1 MKTFIHK
8 ISLLCL
14 FSLCLL
20 GVGCSNDHPEWEEG
34 DPALAHVYYYC
45 FEKWGTIPG
54 GNDVTYTVRQ
64 GETLAVP
71 TQFYSSFVR
80 SYSPEVYYYTTPD
93 PEAVDAL
100 ECGTDYV
107 VVDEDGNTLTPDA
120 SGAYTMTW
128 PNAEKGVQNIYIKAL
143 NGKKGAI
150 RVLTFDP
157 SRTMDVTDVS
167 TTSII
172 KTSEYEVRAISENY
186 YVTVFIQ

>member
-1 MKTFIHK
+1 MP
-8 ISLLCL
+8 L
-14 FSLCLL
+14 
-20 GVGCSNDHPEWEEG
+20 D
-34 DPALAHVYYYC
+34 
-45 FEKWGTIPG
+45 
-54 GNDVTYTVRQ
+54 
-64 GETLAVP
+64 
-71 TQFYSSFVR
+71 
-80 SYSPEVYYYTTPD
+80 
-93 PEAVDAL
+93 
-100 ECGTDYV
+100 
-107 VVDEDGNTLTPDA
+107 TLTPDA

-128 PNAEKGVQNIYIKAL
+128 PNAEKGIQNIYIKAL